1 MKKILFIA
9 IPMIAIVLISAYHL
23 YPLENQ
29 DQETISATI
38 IITKNFGREVIQ
50 ENAITIPV
58 GSSALDVL
66 KKVAEVETSYGGG
79 FVTSINNMKSGYPD
93 EKSDWFYYVNGFFA
107 NKGASNYIITEG
119 DFIRWDYHNWESQS
133 QSAILAD
140 YPKHFVK
147 GYGGKISP
155 TVIIYDDEFFTEASK
170 LKKQL
175 NSQYG
180 INAIYMQTEEVS
192 TTEKMRANL
201 IILAT
206 SNNPI
211 VSELNENHQKIGFI
225 AFFDRNLIIEKD
237 HKGSL
242 CGQYSNACMIQ
253 ITQNIWNPK
262 GNLACENV
270 ILVISGTDT
279 EIIRRSTDF
288 LIQDSFEFKN
298 YFGLI
303 ITEQSTFAL
312 PTCPTD

>member
-1 MKKILFIA
+1 MKKILFAA
-9 IPMIAIVLISAYHL
+9 IPIIVIALISAYHF
-23 YPLENQ
+23 YPSEIQN
-29 DQETISATI
+29 QETISATI

-50 ENAITIPV
+50 ENALTIPV
-58 GSSALDVL
+58 GSSVLDALE
-66 KKVAEVETSYGGG
+66 KVAEVEKSYGGG
-79 FVTSINNMKSGYPD
+79 FVTSINNMKSDYPD

-119 DFIRWDYHNWESQS
+119 DSIRWDYHNWESQS

-140 YPKHFVK
+140 YPKHFIK
-147 GYGGKISP
+147 GYAGKISP
-155 TVIIYDDEFFTEASK
+155 TVIIYDDEFFNEANK

-180 INAIYMQTEEVS
+180 INATYIQTEEVS
-192 TTEKMRANL
+192 MTEKMRANL

-206 SNNPI
+206 PNNSI

-225 AFFDRNLIIEKD
+225 AFFEGDSIIEKD
-237 HKGSL
+237 HKGSP

-270 ILVISGTDT
+270 ILVISGTDM
-279 EIIRRSTDF
+279 EIIRSSTDI
-288 LIQDSFEFKN
+288 LIQDSLKFKN

-312 PTCPTD
+312 PACPTD

>member
-1 MKKILFIA
+1 MKKILFTV
-9 IPMIAIVLISAYHL
+9 IPIIVIVLISAYHL
-23 YPLENQ
+23 YSSENQ
-29 DQETISATI
+29 NQETISATV

-50 ENAITIPV
+50 ENVLKIPA
-58 GSSALDVL
+58 GSSALDAL

-79 FVTSINNMKSGYPD
+79 FVSSINNMRSGYPD
-93 EKSDWFYYVNGFFA
+93 EKFDWFYYVNGFFA

-119 DFIRWDYHNWESQS
+119 DSIRWDYHNWDSQS

-140 YPKHFVK
+140 YPKHFIK
-147 GYGGKISP
+147 GYGGKRSP
-155 TVIIYDDEFFTEASK
+155 TVIIYDAEFFKEATE

-180 INAIYMQTEEVS
+180 INATYIQTEKVS
-192 TTEKMRANL
+192 MTEKMSANL

-206 SNNPI
+206 PNNTI
-211 VSELNENHQKIGFI
+211 VSELNENYQKIGFF
-225 AFFDRNLIIEKD
+225 AFFDRNSIIEID
-237 HKGSL
+237 YKGSP

-303 ITEQSTFAL
+303 ITEESTFAL

>member
-1 MKKILFIA
+1 
-9 IPMIAIVLISAYHL
+9 MIYGPEIRRYRGRISRRTWYKLTGTVNA
-23 YPLENQ
+23 
-29 DQETISATI
+29 DC
-38 IITKNFGREVIQ
+38 NFY
-50 ENAITIPV
+50 NPA
-58 GSSALDVL
+58 GSSALDAL

-79 FVTSINNMKSGYPD
+79 FVTSINNMESGYPD
-93 EKSDWFYYVNGFFA
+93 KKSDWFYYVNGFFA
-107 NKGASNYIITEG
+107 NKGASNYIMTEG

-140 YPKHFVK
+140 YPMHFVK

-155 TVIIYDDEFFTEASK
+155 TVIIYDNEFSTEASK

-175 NSQYG
+175 NSQHG
-180 INAIYMQTEEVS
+180 INATCMQVEELS
-192 TTEKMRANL
+192 NTEKMGANL
-201 IILAT
+201 IIFAT
-206 SNNPI
+206 PNNPI
-211 VSELNENHQKIGFI
+211 VSELNQNHQKIGFI

-270 ILVISGTDT
+270 ILVISGTNA
-279 EIIRRSTDF
+279 EIIRSSIDI
-288 LIQDSFEFKN
+288 LIQDSYELES

-303 ITEQSTFAL
+303 ITEQNTLIL